1 MDQVE
6 QEPQATGAEPDAT
19 TAEDEDTQAHSMLT
33 LELGRSVVAERQRQA
48 ADAVRDAGRARDARE
63 HRPAGRSLRD
73 RLLGR

>member
-1 MDQVE
+1 MDQLE
-6 QEPQATGAEPDAT
+6 QEPQAPGTEPDEA
-19 TAEDEDTQAHSMLT
+19 TAEDDTEGHSMLT

-63 HRPAGRSLRD
+63 HRPGGGRSLRD